1 MRLIYRIHS
10 HMYYVYILHST
21 KLNKYYVGSTADLRV
36 RLKEHNSGRVPFT
49 ARGLPWRLVFYEAFV
64 QKADATRE
72 ERFLKTGKGR
82 ERRKYLLA
90 EFEKMNV
97 DK

>member
-1 MRLIYRIHS
+1 
-10 HMYYVYILHST
+10 
-21 KLNKYYVGSTADLRV
+21 
-36 RLKEHNSGRVPFT
+36 
-49 ARGLPWRLVFYEAFV
+49 LVFYEAFV

-72 ERFLKTGKGR
+72 EKFLKTDKGR